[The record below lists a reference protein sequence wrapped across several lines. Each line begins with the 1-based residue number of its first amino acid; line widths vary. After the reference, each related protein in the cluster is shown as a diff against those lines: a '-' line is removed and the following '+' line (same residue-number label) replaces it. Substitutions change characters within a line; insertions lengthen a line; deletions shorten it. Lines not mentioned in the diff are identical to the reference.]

1 MMSRINQHEQTSTVS
16 WKPFV
21 KITLESLISFYIA
34 TFCVAM
40 FYIHRGENWLL
51 AGIIL
56 ALLYLF
62 VIVVCAKRVFEKTAD
77 GSYFSFN
84 THCAPD
90 RTYSCCVAYSA
101 SPIFTLEQTAYVIIF
116 CQGSVLD
123 PKKHKAAQA

>member
-62 VIVVCAKRVFEKTAD
+62 VIVVCAKRVFEKLPMAAI
-77 GSYFSFN
+77 FLLIPI
-84 THCAPD
+84 APLIALILVVSLIPLLQYL
-90 RTYSCCVAYSA
+90 R
-101 SPIFTLEQTAYVIIF
+101 
-116 CQGSVLD
+116 
-123 PKKHKAAQA
+123 